1 MKLSWSLNMQ
11 KGAISNLKE
20 SWPQMNKVDP
30 YSIIDHS
37 HKNTRWI
44 YVSAKCHIKC
54 NKVLRSL
61 GNSKNDDAIVSPR
74 YSIQTAQ
81 KGMNPNHANKG
92 VEVEHGGNRLI
103 TGQ

>member
-1 MKLSWSLNMQ
+1 MQ

-20 SWPQMNKVDP
+20 SWPHMNKVDP
-30 YSIIDHS
+30 YSTIDHS

-61 GNSKNDDAIVSPR
+61 GNSKNDDATVGPM
-74 YSIQTAQ
+74 YSIQTIKKVRILAMLI
-81 KGMNPNHANKG
+81 K
-92 VEVEHGGNRLI
+92 EVRSNMEESV
-103 TGQ
+103 